1 MIRLFFFIGLSVVFC
16 SSVVFGQSQKIGI
29 VDSDRILKHMPEY
42 EGVEQRLALL
52 RESWEEELERMDQEI
67 EKLQEEFDSREVL
80 YTDEMRD
87 EQLARIER
95 LRQDREQFLQ
105 EKLGPDGEYFQRQ
118 KEILEPVQRQVFN
131 AVQQVA
137 SREGYDFVID
147 RAQETR
153 FLFADPEWDVTELV
167 LEELGLLEGASR

>member
-1 MIRLFFFIGLSVVFC
+1 S
-16 SSVVFGQSQKIGI
+16 
-29 VDSDRILKHMPEY
+29 
-42 EGVEQRLALL
+42 
-52 RESWEEELERMDQEI
+52 ESWEEELERMDQEI

-95 LRQDREQFLQ
+95 IRQAREQFLQ

-147 RAQETR
+147 RAQDTR
-153 FLFADPEWDVTELV
+153 FLYADPEWDVTELV
-167 LEELGLLEGASR
+167 LEELGLLEEASR